1 MNSTKT
7 IQVFEGGIHMTSLFS
22 YMITMFGGLFWLLR
36 VVVAVTY
43 TVEVDFPIVPLDFTA
58 EIILLFITIIA
69 MVLIIKRNIIGAL
82 IYFVTYGWYFGND
95 LYNNVMNIINGQPIV
110 SDYLSVFISFI
121 GVLIPFL
128 TVMDIFLNKERK
140 GSTKDKKTDWFYE
153 NEEYTRKLD
162 ERADQNQYKF

>member
-1 MNSTKT
+1 
-7 IQVFEGGIHMTSLFS
+7 MTSLFS
-22 YMITMFGGLFWLLR
+22 YLITMFGGMFWLLR

-43 TVEVDFPIVPLDFTA
+43 TLGVDFPIVPLDFNT
-58 EIILLFITIIA
+58 EIILLFVTIIA
-69 MVLIIKRNIIGAL
+69 MIFIIKRNIIGAL
-82 IYFVTYGWYFGND
+82 IYFVAYGWYFGND
-95 LYNNVMNIINGQPIV
+95 LYNGVMNIINGQTGV
-110 SDYLSVFISFI
+110 TDYLSIFVSFI

-162 ERADQNQYKF
+162 ERADKNQYKF

>member
-1 MNSTKT
+1 
-7 IQVFEGGIHMTSLFS
+7 MTSLFS
-22 YMITMFGGLFWLLR
+22 YMITTFGGLFWLLR
-36 VVVAVTY
+36 VVVAITY
-43 TVEVDFPIVPLDFTA
+43 TLGVNFPIVPLNFNT
-58 EIILLFITIIA
+58 EIILLFVTIIA

-95 LYNNVMNIINGQPIV
+95 LYNNVINIINGQTGVI
-110 SDYLSVFISFI
+110 DYLSVFISFI

-128 TVMDIFLNKERK
+128 TVMDILLNKERK

-162 ERADQNQYKF
+162 ERADKNQYKF

>member
-1 MNSTKT
+1 
-7 IQVFEGGIHMTSLFS
+7 MTSLFS
-22 YMITMFGGLFWLLR
+22 YLLTTFGGLFWLLR
-36 VVVAVTY
+36 VVVAITY
-43 TVEVDFPIVPLDFTA
+43 TLGVDFPIVPLDFNT

-95 LYNNVMNIINGQPIV
+95 LYNNVINIINGQDLGT
-110 SDYLSVFISFI
+110 DYLSLFVSFI
-121 GVLIPFL
+121 GVLLAFL

-153 NEEYTRKLD
+153 NEDYTRKLD
-162 ERADQNQYKF
+162 ERADKNQYKF

>member
-1 MNSTKT
+1 MTS
-7 IQVFEGGIHMTSLFS
+7 VFSYLITMIGGI
-22 YMITMFGGLFWLLR
+22 FWLFR
-36 VVVAVTY
+36 AVVAVTY
-43 TVEVDFPIVPLDFTA
+43 TLGVEFPIVPLDFNA

-69 MVLIIKRNIIGAL
+69 MVLIMKRNIIGAL
-82 IYFVTYGWYFGND
+82 VYFVAYGWYFGND

-110 SDYLSVFISFI
+110 SDYLSVFISFV

-162 ERADQNQYKF
+162 ERADKNQYKF

>member
-1 MNSTKT
+1 
-7 IQVFEGGIHMTSLFS
+7 MTSLFS
-22 YMITMFGGLFWLLR
+22 YLITTFGGLFWLLR
-36 VVVAVTY
+36 VVVSITY
-43 TVEVDFPIVPLDFTA
+43 TLGVNFPIVPLDFNT
-58 EIILLFITIIA
+58 EIILLFVTIIA

-95 LYNNVMNIINGQPIV
+95 LYNNVMNIINGQALGI
-110 SDYLSVFISFI
+110 DYLSIFISFI

-128 TVMDIFLNKERK
+128 TVMDILLNKERK

-162 ERADQNQYKF
+162 ERADKNQYKF